1 MKRNLDM
8 SDCRSDK
15 RYRWG
20 WLIWGSGIRTF
31 KTTVLLVLMCT
42 VFGGDL
48 MAAADAKLAAHVNM
62 AGAQR
67 MLSQRIV
74 LAYCKIGLGVMP
86 NESRTQLTESIER
99 FERQLAELKSLGG
112 PPDLQRA
119 VESVER
125 IWLGFHELAQE
136 PVSREGAR
144 QLWSWD
150 EDLLYASHKVVR
162 ILQDLSGQEY
172 ARLVNISGR
181 QRMLSQRLAKL
192 YMLREWGFDTL
203 TLYDDMDS
211 ARTEFDNALQLLRDA
226 PESSNDTVI
235 ELEKVALQWTWF
247 NSALNLSGEEPFQL
261 VVAASSDS
269 ILQRMD
275 KITSMYERAAGDQ

>member
-1 MKRNLDM
+1 
-8 SDCRSDK
+8 
-15 RYRWG
+15 
-20 WLIWGSGIRTF
+20 
-31 KTTVLLVLMCT
+31 
-42 VFGGDL
+42 
-48 MAAADAKLAAHVNM
+48 MAADVQLASFVNT

-74 LAYCKIGLGVMP
+74 LAYCKIGLGIKP

-99 FERQLAELKSLGG
+99 FDRQLADLKSLGG
-112 PPDLQRA
+112 APELQRA
-119 VESVER
+119 VQSVDR
-125 IWLGFHELAQE
+125 IWIKFRELAQG
-136 PVSREGAR
+136 PISREGAR

-162 ILQDLSGQEY
+162 ILQDLSGQGY

-203 TLYDDMDS
+203 TLHDDMDS

-226 PESSNDTVI
+226 PESSDETIV
-235 ELEKVALQWTWF
+235 ELEKVALQWVWF
-247 NSALNLSGEEPFQL
+247 DSALNLSGEEPFRL
-261 VVAASSDS
+261 VVATSSDS

-275 KITSMYERAAGDQ
+275 KITSMYERVAGVQ